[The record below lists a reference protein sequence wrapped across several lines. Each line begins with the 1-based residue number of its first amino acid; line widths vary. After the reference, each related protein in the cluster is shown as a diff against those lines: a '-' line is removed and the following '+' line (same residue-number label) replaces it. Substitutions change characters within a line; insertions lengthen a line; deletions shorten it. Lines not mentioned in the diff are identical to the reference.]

1 MGNFKRVLLCVLII
15 SSLFLTSCTKQ
26 GTTPPRGT
34 SGKISYNIGAE
45 PQYLDPGKAT
55 GIPEFTVILNL
66 FDGLVR
72 YDLKG
77 EIKPSVAERWD
88 ISDDMLTYTFYLR
101 KDTKWSNG
109 EPVTAHDFEYSW
121 KRALSPALAS
131 EYAYQLWYIKNGEAY
146 SSGKITDP
154 EEVGVK
160 ATDDYTLKVELE
172 SPTPYFLSLLT
183 FTTYL
188 PVCKNVVEKNP
199 DWAKSTTDYVSN
211 GPFKMKEWVHKD
223 KIIVEKNPNYWD
235 ANVVKL
241 GEITFTMVESGTTEL
256 AMFES
261 GQLDFATNP
270 PPVEFDRLKKEGK
283 LTIEPYIGTYYYLF
297 NTTKAPFND
306 KKVRKALTFAIDRKS
321 IVENIT
327 KGEQKIALA
336 YVPYGIQDATSDK
349 DFRVVGGD
357 FFIDNNVEEAKA
369 LLSDAGYPN
378 GKGFPK
384 FQLLYNTTEVHKSI
398 AEAIQQMWKENLGID
413 CELVNQEWKVYLDN
427 RSKLQYDVAR
437 AGWIGDYPDPTT
449 FLDMFV
455 GNSGNND
462 TGWNNPQY
470 NDLIA
475 KAKNEKDNWLRMTLL
490 HQAEEVL
497 MDELP
502 ILPIYFYTRPLMIK
516 PWLKDYISSLLG
528 YTDFKWAYVEG
539 NKQTK

>member
-1 MGNFKRVLLCVLII
+1 M
-15 SSLFLTSCTKQ
+15 
-26 GTTPPRGT
+26 
-34 SGKISYNIGAE
+34 
-45 PQYLDPGKAT
+45 
-55 GIPEFTVILNL
+55 
-66 FDGLVR
+66 
-72 YDLKG
+72 
-77 EIKPSVAERWD
+77 
-88 ISDDMLTYTFYLR
+88 
-101 KDTKWSNG
+101 
-109 EPVTAHDFEYSW
+109 
-121 KRALSPALAS
+121 SPALAS

-146 SSGKITDP
+146 SSGKIIDP

-349 DFRVVGGD
+349 DFRVMGGD
-357 FFIDNNVEEAKA
+357 FFTDNNVEEAKA

-384 FQLLYNTTEVHKSI
+384 FQLLYNTSEVHKSI

-427 RSKLQYDVAR
+427 RSKLQYDIAR

>member
-1 MGNFKRVLLCVLII
+1 MGNFKRVLLSVLII
-15 SSLFLTSCTKQ
+15 SSLLLTSCAKQ
-26 GTTPPRGT
+26 STTPQGAT
-34 SGKISYNIGAE
+34 GKITYNIGAE

-88 ISDDMLTYTFYLR
+88 ISDDLLTYTFYLR

-109 EPVTAHDFEYSW
+109 DPVTAHDFEYSW

-131 EYAYQLWYIKNGEAY
+131 EYAYQLWYLKNGEAY
-146 SSGKITDP
+146 NSGKITDP

-211 GPFKMKEWVHKD
+211 GPFKMKDWVHKD

-235 ANVVKL
+235 ASVVKL
-241 GEITFTMVESGTTEL
+241 GEITFTMVESATTEL

-306 KKVRKALTFAIDRKS
+306 KRVRKALTFAIDRKS

-336 YVPYGIQDATSDK
+336 YVPYGMQDATTDK

-384 FQLLYNTTEVHKSI
+384 FKLLYNTSEVHKSI
-398 AEAIQQMWKENLGID
+398 AEAIQQMWKKNLGID

-427 RSKLQYDVAR
+427 RSKLQFDVAR

-490 HQAEEVL
+490 HQAEELL

-502 ILPIYFYTRPLMIK
+502 ILPVYFYTRPLMIK

-528 YTDFKWAYVEG
+528 YTDFKWAYVEESL
-539 NKQTK
+539 KTK

>member
-1 MGNFKRVLLCVLII
+1 
-15 SSLFLTSCTKQ
+15 
-26 GTTPPRGT
+26 
-34 SGKISYNIGAE
+34 
-45 PQYLDPGKAT
+45 
-55 GIPEFTVILNL
+55 
-66 FDGLVR
+66 
-72 YDLKG
+72 
-77 EIKPSVAERWD
+77 
-88 ISDDMLTYTFYLR
+88 
-101 KDTKWSNG
+101 
-109 EPVTAHDFEYSW
+109 
-121 KRALSPALAS
+121 
-131 EYAYQLWYIKNGEAY
+131 
-146 SSGKITDP
+146 
-154 EEVGVK
+154 
-160 ATDDYTLKVELE
+160 
-172 SPTPYFLSLLT
+172 
-183 FTTYL
+183 
-188 PVCKNVVEKNP
+188 
-199 DWAKSTTDYVSN
+199 
-211 GPFKMKEWVHKD
+211 
-223 KIIVEKNPNYWD
+223 
-235 ANVVKL
+235 
-241 GEITFTMVESGTTEL
+241 
-256 AMFES
+256 
-261 GQLDFATNP
+261 
-270 PPVEFDRLKKEGK
+270 
-283 LTIEPYIGTYYYLF
+283 
-297 NTTKAPFND
+297 TTKAPFND

-357 FFIDNNVEEAKA
+357 FFTDNNVEEAKA

-384 FQLLYNTTEVHKSI
+384 FQLLYNTSEVHKSI

-427 RSKLQYDVAR
+427 RSKLQYDIAR

>member
-131 EYAYQLWYIKNGEAY
+131 EYAYQLWYLKNGEAY
-146 SSGKITDP
+146 NSGKITDP

-357 FFIDNNVEEAKA
+357 FFTDNNVEEAKA

-384 FQLLYNTTEVHKSI
+384 FQLLYNTSEVHKSI

-427 RSKLQYDVAR
+427 RSKLQYDIAR